1 MSAAR
6 GVTVI
11 DAKFKRRDFANAD
24 IWSVTDA
31 GVLHV
36 KTSAT
41 AKTVISFAPGAW
53 QTVTDTESHGQ
64 RFTLGQAMNRPGSS
78 MAMLP
83 TNVAAP
89 LEIGGL
95 PPP

>member
-6 GVTVI
+6 GVTVV
-11 DAKFKRRDFANAD
+11 DAKFKRRDFADAD

-64 RFTLGQAMNRPGSS
+64 RFNIGPSMNRPGSS
-78 MAMLP
+78 P
-83 TNVAAP
+83 TITS
-89 LEIGGL
+89 IGVII
-95 PPP
+95 PQHD